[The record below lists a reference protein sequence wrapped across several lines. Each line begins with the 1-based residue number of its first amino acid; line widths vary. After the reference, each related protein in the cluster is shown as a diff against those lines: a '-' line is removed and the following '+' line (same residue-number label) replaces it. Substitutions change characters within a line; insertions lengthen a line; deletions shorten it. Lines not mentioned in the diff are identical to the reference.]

1 MNQKITGLLFLI
13 ALLALGHVTIAS
25 VPPVAKLV
33 EPQGNV
39 EYRRGNSD
47 WKVVKRTKYLF
58 EGYGVRTGEDGI
70 VRLVSQV
77 NGDSR
82 QLRGESEI
90 QISDSE
96 INVISGELSDS
107 ISGDASFYQSLNNK
121 FAKAQR
127 YTTVRR
133 SAGIGETDTCD
144 SKVRTI
150 RKISISDSY
159 PDLVWRNACP
169 EYSYRLVIDNG
180 SPIEVPAQSTSEMI
194 RYNVSEAAPGEHKF
208 RVEVMD
214 NDGIIYIPK
223 RDSVFSVLTSEQEQD
238 VLGELEQVGDDII
251 IGANLLEQN
260 GLFVAMMDIFREHF
274 SENPDD
280 NGLRPLL
287 IQAYQDLKLSNLR
300 EREARLYNASLK
312 EDS

>member
-1 MNQKITGLLFLI
+1 MTY
-13 ALLALGHVTIAS
+13 AS
-25 VPPVAKLV
+25 
-33 EPQGNV
+33 
-39 EYRRGNSD
+39 D
-47 WKVVKRTKYLF
+47 
-58 EGYGVRTGEDGI
+58 
-70 VRLVSQV
+70 V
-77 NGDSR
+77 N
-82 QLRGESEI
+82 L
-90 QISDSE
+90 
-96 INVISGELSDS
+96 ISGELSDS

-133 SAGIGETDTCD
+133 SAGIGDTDSCD

-150 RKISISDSY
+150 RKISISNAY

-180 SPIEVPAQSTSEMI
+180 SPIEVSAQSTSEMI
-194 RYNVSEAAPGEHKF
+194 RYNVSQATPGEHTF

-223 RDSVFSVLTSEQEQD
+223 RDSVFSVLTAEQEEV
-238 VLGELEQVGDDII
+238 VLSELEQIEDDVIL
-251 IGANLLEQN
+251 GANVLEQN

-274 SENPDD
+274 AENPDD

-300 EREARLYNASLK
+300 EREARLYNASLN

>member
-1 MNQKITGLLFLI
+1 MNQKITALLSLI
-13 ALLALGHVTIAS
+13 VFLALGNATKAS

-39 EYRRGNSD
+39 EYRRGTSD

-58 EGYGVRTGEDGI
+58 EGYGVRTGEDGS
-70 VRLVSQV
+70 VRLISQV

-82 QLRGESEI
+82 QLRGGSEI
-90 QISDSE
+90 QVSDSGV
-96 INVISGELSDS
+96 NLISGELSDS

-133 SAGIGETDTCD
+133 SAGIGDTDSCD

-150 RKISISDSY
+150 RKISISNAY

-180 SPIEVPAQSTSEMI
+180 SPIEVSAQSTSEMI
-194 RYNVSEAAPGEHKF
+194 RYNVSQATPGEHTF

-223 RDSVFSVLTSEQEQD
+223 RDSVFSVLTAEQEEV
-238 VLGELEQVGDDII
+238 VLSELEQIEGDVIL
-251 IGANLLEQN
+251 GANVLEQN

-274 SENPDD
+274 AENPDD

-300 EREARLYNASLK
+300 EREARLYNASLN

>member
-1 MNQKITGLLFLI
+1 MNQKITALLSLI
-13 ALLALGHVTIAS
+13 ALLSLGNATKAS

-39 EYRRGNSD
+39 EYRRGSSD
-47 WKVVKRTKYLF
+47 WKIVKRTKYLF
-58 EGYGVRTGEDGI
+58 EGYGVRTGADGS

-82 QLRGESEI
+82 QLRSESEI
-90 QISDSE
+90 QIFNSE
-96 INVISGELSDS
+96 INVISGDLSES
-107 ISGDASFYQSLNNK
+107 ISGDASLYQSLNNK

-133 SAGIGETDTCD
+133 SAGIGETDSCD

-150 RKISISDSY
+150 RKISISNAY

-180 SPIEVPAQSTSEMI
+180 SPIDVSAQSTSEMI
-194 RYNVSEAAPGEHKF
+194 RYDVSQTTPGDHTF

-223 RDSVFSVLTSEQEQD
+223 KDSVFSVLTADQER
-238 VLGELEQVGDDII
+238 VILGEFEKVGDDVILR
-251 IGANLLEQN
+251 ANVLEQN
-260 GLFVAMMDIFREHF
+260 GLIVAMMDIFREYF
-274 SENPDD
+274 AENPDD

-300 EREARLYNASLK
+300 EREARLYNASLN
-312 EDS
+312 EDP

>member
-1 MNQKITGLLFLI
+1 MNQKITALFSLI
-13 ALLALGHVTIAS
+13 ALLALGNATKAS

-39 EYRRGNSD
+39 EYRRGTSD

-58 EGYGVRTGEDGI
+58 EGYGVRTGEDGT
-70 VRLVSQV
+70 VRLISQV

-82 QLRGESEI
+82 QLRGGSEV
-90 QISDSE
+90 QVSDSGV
-96 INVISGELSDS
+96 NLISGELSDS

-133 SAGIGETDTCD
+133 SSGIGDTDSCD

-150 RKISISDSY
+150 RKISISNAY

-180 SPIEVPAQSTSEMI
+180 SPIEVSAQSTSEMI
-194 RYNVSEAAPGEHKF
+194 RYNVSQATPGEHTF

-223 RDSVFSVLTSEQEQD
+223 RDSVFSVLTAEQEEV
-238 VLGELEQVGDDII
+238 VLSELEQIEDDVIL
-251 IGANLLEQN
+251 GANVLEQN

-274 SENPDD
+274 AENPDD

-300 EREARLYNASLK
+300 EREARLYNASLN

>member
-1 MNQKITGLLFLI
+1 MTQKITTLLFLI
-13 ALLALGHVTIAS
+13 ALMTLGNATTAS

-33 EPQGNV
+33 EPQGSV
-39 EYRRGNSD
+39 EYRRGTSD
-47 WKVVKRTKYLF
+47 WKIVKRTKYLF
-58 EGYGVRTGEDGI
+58 EGYGVRTGKDAS
-70 VRLVSQV
+70 VRLISQI

-82 QLRGESEI
+82 QLMGESEV
-90 QISDSE
+90 QISDSK
-96 INVISGELSDS
+96 INIIIGELSDS

-133 SAGIGETDTCD
+133 SAGIGETDACD

-150 RKISISDSY
+150 RKISISSAY

-180 SPIEVPAQSTSEMI
+180 PPIEVSAQSTSEMI
-194 RYNVSEAAPGEHKF
+194 RYDVSQAITGEHTF

-223 RDSVFSVLTSEQEQD
+223 RDSVFSVLTAEQEEA
-238 VLGELEQVGDDII
+238 VLSELEQIEDDVIL
-251 IGANLLEQN
+251 GANVLEQN
-260 GLFVAMMDIFREHF
+260 GLFVAMMDIFRAHF
-274 SENPDD
+274 AENPDD

-300 EREARLYNASLK
+300 EREARLYNASLD

>member
-58 EGYGVRTGEDGI
+58 EGYGVRTGEDGS
-70 VRLVSQV
+70 VRLISQV

-82 QLRGESEI
+82 QLRGGSEI
-90 QISDSE
+90 QVSDSGV
-96 INVISGELSDS
+96 NLISGELSDS

-133 SAGIGETDTCD
+133 SAGIGDTDSCD

-150 RKISISDSY
+150 RKISISNAY

-274 SENPDD
+274 AENPDD

-312 EDS
+312 EDP

>member
-1 MNQKITGLLFLI
+1 MNQKITALFSLI
-13 ALLALGHVTIAS
+13 ALLAFGNATKAS

-39 EYRRGNSD
+39 EYRRGTSD

-58 EGYGVRTGEDGI
+58 EGYGVRTGEDGT
-70 VRLVSQV
+70 VRLISQV

-82 QLRGESEI
+82 QLRGGSEI
-90 QISDSE
+90 QVSDSDV
-96 INVISGELSDS
+96 NLISGELSDS

-133 SAGIGETDTCD
+133 SAGIGETDSCD

-150 RKISISDSY
+150 RKISISNAY

-180 SPIEVPAQSTSEMI
+180 SPIEVSAQSTSEMI
-194 RYNVSEAAPGEHKF
+194 RYNVSQATPGEHTF

-223 RDSVFSVLTSEQEQD
+223 RDSVFLVLTTEQEEV
-238 VLGELEQVGDDII
+238 VLSELEQIADDVIV
-251 IGANLLEQN
+251 GANVLEQN

-274 SENPDD
+274 AENPDD

-300 EREARLYNASLK
+300 EREARLYNASLN

>member
-1 MNQKITGLLFLI
+1 MNQKITALLSLI
-13 ALLALGHVTIAS
+13 ASLSLCAVTKAS

-33 EPQGNV
+33 EPEGNV
-39 EYRRGNSD
+39 EYRRGSSD
-47 WKVVKRTKYLF
+47 WKIVKRTKYLF
-58 EGYGVRTGEDGI
+58 EGYGVRTGKGGS

-82 QLRGESEI
+82 QLEGESEI
-90 QISDSE
+90 QISNSE
-96 INVISGELSDS
+96 INIISGELSES

-133 SAGIGETDTCD
+133 SAGIGETDGCD

-150 RKISISDSY
+150 RKVSISSAY

-180 SPIEVPAQSTSEMI
+180 SPIDVSAQSTSEMI
-194 RYNVSEAAPGEHKF
+194 RYDVSQATPGDHTF
-208 RVEVMD
+208 RVEVLD

-223 RDSVFSVLTSEQEQD
+223 KDSVFSVLTADQERV
-238 VLGELEQVGDDII
+238 VLDELEKVGDDVIL
-251 IGANLLEQN
+251 GANALEQK
-260 GLFVAMMDIFREHF
+260 GLIVAMMDIFRKHF
-274 SENPDD
+274 AENPDD

-300 EREARLYNASLK
+300 EREARLYNASLN

>member
-1 MNQKITGLLFLI
+1 MNQKITALLSLI
-13 ALLALGHVTIAS
+13 VFLALGNATKAS

-39 EYRRGNSD
+39 EYRRGASD

-58 EGYGVRTGEDGI
+58 EGYGVRTGEDGS
-70 VRLVSQV
+70 VRLISQV

-82 QLRGESEI
+82 QLRGGSEI
-90 QISDSE
+90 QISDSDV
-96 INVISGELSDS
+96 NLISGELSDS

-133 SAGIGETDTCD
+133 SAGIGDTDSCD

-150 RKISISDSY
+150 RKISISNAY

-180 SPIEVPAQSTSEMI
+180 SPIEVSAQSTSEMI
-194 RYNVSEAAPGEHKF
+194 RYNVSQVTPGEHTF

-223 RDSVFSVLTSEQEQD
+223 RDSVFSVLTAEQEKV
-238 VLGELEQVGDDII
+238 VLSELEQIEDDVIL
-251 IGANLLEQN
+251 GANVLEQN

-274 SENPDD
+274 AENPDD

-300 EREARLYNASLK
+300 EREARLYNASLN

>member
-1 MNQKITGLLFLI
+1 MNQKIT
-13 ALLALGHVTIAS
+13 ALLSLIVFLTLGNATKAS

-39 EYRRGNSD
+39 EYRRGTSD

-58 EGYGVRTGEDGI
+58 EGYAVRTGEDGS
-70 VRLVSQV
+70 VRLISQI

-82 QLRGESEI
+82 QLRGGSQI
-90 QISDSE
+90 QVSGSD
-96 INVISGELSDS
+96 IKLISGELSDS

-133 SAGIGETDTCD
+133 SAGIGETDSCD

-150 RKISISDSY
+150 RKISISNAY

-180 SPIEVPAQSTSEMI
+180 SPIEVSAQSTSEMI
-194 RYNVSEAAPGEHKF
+194 RYNVSQATPGEHTF

-223 RDSVFSVLTSEQEQD
+223 RDSVFSVLTAEQEEV
-238 VLGELEQVGDDII
+238 VLSELEQIEGDVIL
-251 IGANLLEQN
+251 GANVLEQN

-274 SENPDD
+274 AENPDD

-300 EREARLYNASLK
+300 EREARLYNASLN

>member
-1 MNQKITGLLFLI
+1 MNQKITALLSLI
-13 ALLALGHVTIAS
+13 ALLALGSATKAS

-39 EYRRGNSD
+39 EYRRGTSD

-58 EGYGVRTGEDGI
+58 EGYGVRTGEDGS
-70 VRLVSQV
+70 VRLISQV

-82 QLRGESEI
+82 QLRGGSEI
-90 QISDSE
+90 QGSDSGV
-96 INVISGELSDS
+96 NLISGELSDS

-133 SAGIGETDTCD
+133 SAGIGDTDSCD

-150 RKISISDSY
+150 RKISISNAY

-180 SPIEVPAQSTSEMI
+180 SPIEVSAQSTSEMI
-194 RYNVSEAAPGEHKF
+194 RYNVSQATPGEHTF

-223 RDSVFSVLTSEQEQD
+223 RDSVFSVLTAEQEEV
-238 VLGELEQVGDDII
+238 VLSELEQIEDDVIL
-251 IGANLLEQN
+251 GANVLEQN
-260 GLFVAMMDIFREHF
+260 GLFVALMDIFREHF
-274 SENPDD
+274 AENPDD

-300 EREARLYNASLK
+300 EREARLYNASLN